1 MWGDKFAMSEES
13 GPYMKQWRK
22 FRGFTQQDVADA
34 LGFSNKGYVSQLE
47 SGQRRYNQDHLDGMA
62 KLFECTPAD
71 ILSVNPY
78 EPKPSAEIVN
88 IWSRIP
94 ERSRDEAQRM
104 LKSLAQGGSD
114 D

>member
-1 MWGDKFAMSEES
+1 MSEDS
-13 GPYMKQWRK
+13 GPYMKEWRK
-22 FRGFTQQDVADA
+22 FCGFTQQDVADA

-62 KLFECTPAD
+62 KLFGCSPAE

-78 EPKPSAEIVN
+78 EPKPVAEIVN
-88 IWSRIP
+88 IWDRIP
-94 ERSRDEAQRM
+94 ETSRDEAQRM
-104 LKSLAQGGSD
+104 LKSLAKDGTD

>member
-1 MWGDKFAMSEES
+1 MSES
-13 GPYMKQWRK
+13 RGPYMKEWRK
-22 FRGFTQQDVADA
+22 FRGYTQQDVADA
-34 LGFSNKGYVSQLE
+34 LGFTNKGYVSQLE

-78 EPKPSAEIVN
+78 DPTPTAEIVN
-88 IWSRIP
+88 IWDRIP
-94 ERSRDEAQRM
+94 EKSRDEAQRM
-104 LKSLAQGGSD
+104 LRSLTRDGTTD